1 MKEEGR
7 FIEENNFSEV
17 LSFDYAPPLPTEYW
31 KLFFEKGG
39 LPSMGDAT
47 GLPFAVDEDGIEGI
61 VFGETFTFNYPA
73 NTTSAIA
80 STTGGPIGAQLS
92 E

>member
-1 MKEEGR
+1 
-7 FIEENNFSEV
+7 
-17 LSFDYAPPLPTEYW
+17 
-31 KLFFEKGG
+31 
-39 LPSMGDAT
+39 MGDAT